1 MIFVVVIIK
10 ERRKINCKNKE
21 WFENGSNMVGKW
33 LGHRWENKRQI
44 IQTEIL

>member
-10 ERRKINCKNKE
+10 ERRKKNCKKKRMV
-21 WFENGSNMVGKW
+21 ENGSKMVGNW

-44 IQTEIL
+44 IQIEIL